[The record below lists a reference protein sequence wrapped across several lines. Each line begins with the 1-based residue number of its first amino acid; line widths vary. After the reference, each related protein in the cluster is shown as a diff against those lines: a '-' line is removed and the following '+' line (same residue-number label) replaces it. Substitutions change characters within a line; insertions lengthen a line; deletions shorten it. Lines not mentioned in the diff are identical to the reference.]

1 MFFLIGNT
9 FVSANTPARNSK
21 NIAGAMCS
29 TWRFSAFWRQ
39 ETGKLGRNWD
49 AVVWTV
55 AGMSGQYYSELGK

>member
-1 MFFLIGNT
+1 
-9 FVSANTPARNSK
+9 
-21 NIAGAMCS
+21 MCS